1 MRSYSN
7 FLILLI
13 SLFTLCCMSLPNM
26 ALASKTENA
35 TALIFELLDHV
46 KNIQQMSD
54 NEDKKRAEFF
64 HLINTF
70 FDMDIIAKASTGPYW
85 RTATSDEKE
94 RYTELITELIAD
106 VTAFQMG
113 NITNFTF
120 DFKSA
125 LQKGEKMVMVSG
137 DLLIPEQSVNKIAIS
152 WRVSFFDEKSAK
164 IIDVEFENISMLV
177 TQKQENIAIIRKN
190 GGVFSELIKALEDN
204 LKK

>member
-125 LQKGEKMVMVSG
+125 LQRGRKWLWYPVTYLFPNNLSTK
-137 DLLIPEQSVNKIAIS
+137 LL
-152 WRVSFFDEKSAK
+152 
-164 IIDVEFENISMLV
+164 
-177 TQKQENIAIIRKN
+177 
-190 GGVFSELIKALEDN
+190 
-204 LKK
+204 